1 MWQRRQLRQTI
12 ISTGCVGALF
22 GILPIL
28 GLLASRSE
36 LQHLPSHSRPLFAQ
50 AIDLGLLFVGSV
62 LFCIIVFGLLPMA
75 VQYVFIWMVRRWSGR
90 A

>member
-22 GILPIL
+22 GILP
-28 GLLASRSE
+28 LLALLVSSVE
-36 LQHLPSHSRPLFAQ
+36 HQHLPSHSRPLMAQ
-50 AIDLGLLFVGSV
+50 ALDLGLLFAGSV
-62 LFCIIVFGLLPMA
+62 LFCIITFGLVPMA
-75 VQYVFIWMVRRWSGR
+75 VQYCFIWMVRRWTGR